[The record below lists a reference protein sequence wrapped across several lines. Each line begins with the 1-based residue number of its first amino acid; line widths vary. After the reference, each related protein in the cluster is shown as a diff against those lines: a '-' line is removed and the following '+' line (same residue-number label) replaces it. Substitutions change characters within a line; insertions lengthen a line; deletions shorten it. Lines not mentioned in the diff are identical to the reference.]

1 METRGPEMIV
11 ADTNLIAYFS
21 IHTEHSALAE
31 AVCAVDS
38 VWAAPLLWRSE
49 YRATLL
55 KYIRH
60 AGMNFEAAIG
70 SLRLA
75 EETVAGR
82 EYSVDARKV
91 LELAYRAKCSAY
103 DCEYMALAQDL
114 GVPLVT
120 TDKQLLKAFP
130 KTAVSLEQFLK

>member
-1 METRGPEMIV
+1 MIV

-38 VWAAPLLWRSE
+38 AWAAPLLWRSE

-55 KYIRH
+55 KYMRH
-60 AGMNFEAAIG
+60 AEMNFETAVG

-75 EETVAGR
+75 EEMVAGR

-91 LELAYRAKCSAY
+91 LELAYRTQCSAY
-103 DCEYMALAQDL
+103 DCEFVALAQDL
-114 GVPLVT
+114 ASPLVT
-120 TDKQLLKAFP
+120 TDKQVLKAFP
-130 KTAVSLEQFLK
+130 KVAVSLEVFAKKKK

>member
-1 METRGPEMIV
+1 MIV
-11 ADTNLIAYFS
+11 ADTNLIVYFS

-38 VWAAPLLWRSE
+38 IWAAPLLWRSE

-60 AGMNFEAAIG
+60 AGMNFEAAVS

-82 EYSVDARKV
+82 EYAVEARKV
-91 LELAYRAKCSAY
+91 LELAYRTQCSAY
-103 DCEYMALAQDL
+103 DCEYVALAQELD
-114 GVPLVT
+114 VPLVT
-120 TDKQLLKAFP
+120 ADKQLVAAFP
-130 KTAVSLEQFLK
+130 KTAVSLEKFVKKK

>member
-1 METRGPEMIV
+1 MIV

-38 VWAAPLLWRSE
+38 VWAAPMLWRSE

-55 KYIRH
+55 KYLHH
-60 AGMNFEAAIG
+60 AGMSFEAAIS

-75 EETVAGR
+75 EETVTGR
-82 EYSVDARKV
+82 EYSVDTRKV
-91 LELAYRAKCSAY
+91 LELACRSKCSAY
-103 DCEYMALAQDL
+103 DCEYVALAQDL

-120 TDKQLLKAFP
+120 MDKQILRAFP
-130 KTAVSLEQFLK
+130 KIAVSLEKFVRKK

>member
-1 METRGPEMIV
+1 MIV

-38 VWAAPLLWRSE
+38 IWAAPLLWRSE

-60 AGMNFEAAIG
+60 AGMNFEAAIS

-82 EYSVDARKV
+82 EYAVEARKV
-91 LELAYRAKCSAY
+91 LELAYRTQCSAY
-103 DCEYMALAQDL
+103 DCEYVALAQELD
-114 GVPLVT
+114 VPLVT
-120 TDKQLLKAFP
+120 AEKQLVAAFP
-130 KTAVSLEQFLK
+130 KTAVLLEKFAKKK

>member
-1 METRGPEMIV
+1 MIV

-21 IHTEHSALAE
+21 IHTEHSAQAE
-31 AVCAVDS
+31 AVCAADS
-38 VWAAPLLWRSE
+38 VWVAPLLWRSE

-60 AGMNFEAAIG
+60 AGMGYEAAIS

-75 EETVAGR
+75 EEAVGGR

-91 LELAYRAKCSAY
+91 LELAYRSNCSAY
-103 DCEYMALAQDL
+103 DCEFVALAQDL
-114 GVPLVT
+114 GVKLVT
-120 TDKQLLKAFP
+120 TDKQILKAFP
-130 KTAVSLEQFLK
+130 EVAVSLVGFAKKK

>member
-1 METRGPEMIV
+1 MIV

-49 YRATLL
+49 YCATLL

-60 AGMNFEAAIG
+60 AGMNFEAAIS

-75 EETVAGR
+75 EDTVAGR

-91 LELAYRAKCSAY
+91 LELAYRTKCSAY
-103 DCEYMALAQDL
+103 DCEYVALAQDL

-120 TDKQLLKAFP
+120 ADRQILRAFP
-130 KTAVSLEQFLK
+130 KTAVALEKFAKKKT

>member
-1 METRGPEMIV
+1 MIV

-38 VWAAPLLWRSE
+38 IWAAPLLWRSE

-60 AGMNFEAAIG
+60 AGMNFEAAIS

-82 EYSVDARKV
+82 EYAVEARKV
-91 LELAYRAKCSAY
+91 LELAYRTQCSAY
-103 DCEYMALAQDL
+103 DCEYVALAQELD
-114 GVPLVT
+114 VPLVT
-120 TDKQLLKAFP
+120 ADKQLVAAFP
-130 KTAVSLEQFLK
+130 KIAVSLEKFAKKK

>member
-1 METRGPEMIV
+1 MIV

-49 YRATLL
+49 YCATLL

-60 AGMNFEAAIG
+60 AGMNFEAAIS

-75 EETVAGR
+75 EDTVAGR

-91 LELAYRAKCSAY
+91 LELAYRTKCSAY
-103 DCEYMALAQDL
+103 DCEYVALAQDL

-120 TDKQLLKAFP
+120 TDKQLLRAFP
-130 KTAVSLEQFLK
+130 NTAVSLEKFAKKK

>member
-1 METRGPEMIV
+1 MIV

-21 IHTEHSALAE
+21 IHTENSALAE

-38 VWAAPLLWRSE
+38 VWAAPMLWRSE

-55 KYIRH
+55 KYLCH
-60 AGMNFEAAIG
+60 AGMSLEAAFG

-91 LELAYRAKCSAY
+91 LELAYQSKCSAY
-103 DCEYMALAQDL
+103 DCEFVSLAQDL
-114 GVPLVT
+114 KVKFVT
-120 TDKQLLKAFP
+120 SDKQVLKAFP
-130 KTAVSLEQFLK
+130 DLAVSLAEFVKRK

>member
-1 METRGPEMIV
+1 MIV

-38 VWAAPLLWRSE
+38 IWAAPLLWRSE

-60 AGMNFEAAIG
+60 AGMNFEAAIS

-82 EYSVDARKV
+82 EYAVEARKV
-91 LELAYRAKCSAY
+91 LELAYRTQCSAY
-103 DCEYMALAQDL
+103 DCEYVALAQELD
-114 GVPLVT
+114 VPLVT
-120 TDKQLLKAFP
+120 ADKQLVAAFP
-130 KTAVSLEQFLK
+130 KTAVSLEKFVKKK

>member
-1 METRGPEMIV
+1 MIV

-38 VWAAPLLWRSE
+38 IWAAPLLWRSE

-82 EYSVDARKV
+82 EYAVEARRV
-91 LELAYRAKCSAY
+91 LELAYRTQCSAY
-103 DCEYMALAQDL
+103 DCEYVALAQELD
-114 GVPLVT
+114 VPLVT
-120 TDKQLLKAFP
+120 ADKQLVAAFP
-130 KTAVSLEQFLK
+130 KTAVSLEKFVKKK

>member
-1 METRGPEMIV
+1 MIV

-38 VWAAPLLWRSE
+38 IWAAPLLWRSE
-49 YRATLL
+49 YQATLL

-60 AGMNFEAAIG
+60 AGMNFEAAIS

-82 EYSVDARKV
+82 EYAVEARKV
-91 LELAYRAKCSAY
+91 LELAYRTQCSAY
-103 DCEYMALAQDL
+103 DCEYVALAQEL

-120 TDKQLLKAFP
+120 ADKQLVKAFP
-130 KTAVSLEQFLK
+130 KTAVALEKFAKKK

>member
-1 METRGPEMIV
+1 MII

-38 VWAAPLLWRSE
+38 IWAAPLLWRSE

-60 AGMNFEAAIG
+60 AGMNFEAAIS

-82 EYSVDARKV
+82 EYAVEARQV
-91 LELAYRAKCSAY
+91 LELAYRTQCSAY
-103 DCEYMALAQDL
+103 DCEYVALAQELD
-114 GVPLVT
+114 VPLVT
-120 TDKQLLKAFP
+120 ADKQLVAAFP
-130 KTAVSLEQFLK
+130 KTAVSLEKFAKKK

>member
-1 METRGPEMIV
+1 MIV

-21 IHTEHSALAE
+21 IHTEGSALAE
-31 AVCAVDS
+31 AVCAADS
-38 VWAAPLLWRSE
+38 VWVAPLLWRSE

-55 KYIRH
+55 KYVRH
-60 AGMNFEAAIG
+60 AGMSFEAAIS

-91 LELAYRAKCSAY
+91 LELAYQSKCSAY
-103 DCEYMALAQDL
+103 DCEYVALALDL

-120 TDKQLLKAFP
+120 TDKQVLKAFP
-130 KTAVSLEQFLK
+130 KTAVAMEKFVK

>member
-1 METRGPEMIV
+1 MIV
-11 ADTNLIAYFS
+11 ADTSLIAYFS

-55 KYIRH
+55 KYMRH
-60 AGMNFEAAIG
+60 AGMNFEAAIS

-91 LELAYRAKCSAY
+91 LELAYQTKGSAY
-103 DCEYMALAQDL
+103 DCEYVALAQDL

-120 TDKQLLKAFP
+120 ADRQVLRAFP
-130 KTAVSLEQFLK
+130 KTAVSLEKFVKKKK

>member
-1 METRGPEMIV
+1 MIV
-11 ADTNLIAYFS
+11 ADTNLIACFS

-49 YRATLL
+49 YCATLL

-60 AGMNFEAAIG
+60 AGMNFEEAIS

-75 EETVAGR
+75 EDTVAGR
-82 EYSVDARKV
+82 EYSVNARKV
-91 LELAYRAKCSAY
+91 LELACRTKCSAY
-103 DCEYMALAQDL
+103 DCEYVALAQDL
-114 GVPLVT
+114 KVPLVT
-120 TDKQLLKAFP
+120 TDRQVLNAFP
-130 KTAVSLEQFLK
+130 KTAVSLEQFARKKK

>member
-1 METRGPEMIV
+1 MIV
-11 ADTNLIAYFS
+11 ADTSLIAYFS

-31 AVCAVDS
+31 AVCAADA

-49 YRATLL
+49 YCATLL
-55 KYIRH
+55 KYMRH

-70 SLRLA
+70 SLQLA

-91 LELAYRAKCSAY
+91 LELAYRTKCSAY
-103 DCEYMALAQDL
+103 DCEFVALAQDL
-114 GVPLVT
+114 NVELVT
-120 TDKQLLKAFP
+120 ADVQVLRAFP
-130 KTAVSLEQFLK
+130 KIAVSLEKFVK

>member
-1 METRGPEMIV
+1 MIV

-21 IHTEHSALAE
+21 IHTEHSVLAE

-55 KYIRH
+55 KYMRH
-60 AGMNFEAAIG
+60 AAMNFESAIG

-82 EYSVDARKV
+82 EYSVDSRKV
-91 LELAYRAKCSAY
+91 LRLADDSKCSAY
-103 DCEYMALAQDL
+103 DCEYIALAQDL
-114 GVPLVT
+114 GVQMVT
-120 TDKQLLKAFP
+120 ADKQILKAFP
-130 KTAVSLEQFLK
+130 ETAVSLEKFAKKRK

>member
-1 METRGPEMIV
+1 MIV

-38 VWAAPLLWRSE
+38 IWAAPLLWRSE
-49 YRATLL
+49 YQATLL

-60 AGMNFEAAIG
+60 AGMNFEAAIS

-82 EYSVDARKV
+82 EYAVEARKV
-91 LELAYRAKCSAY
+91 LELAYRTQCSAY
-103 DCEYMALAQDL
+103 DCEYVALAQELD
-114 GVPLVT
+114 VPLVT
-120 TDKQLLKAFP
+120 ADKQLVAAFP
-130 KTAVSLEQFLK
+130 KTAVSLEKFVKKK

>member
-1 METRGPEMIV
+1 MIV

-21 IHTEHSALAE
+21 IHTDHSALAE
-31 AVCAVDS
+31 AVCATDS
-38 VWAAPLLWRSE
+38 VWVAPLLWRSE

-70 SLRLA
+70 SLRIA
-75 EETVAGR
+75 EEAVAGR

-91 LELAYRAKCSAY
+91 LELACRTKCSAY
-103 DCEYMALAQDL
+103 DCEYVALAQDL
-114 GVPLVT
+114 GVKLVT
-120 TDKQLLKAFP
+120 TDKQVLTAFP
-130 KTAVSLEQFLK
+130 ELAVSLVDFAKQK

>member
-1 METRGPEMIV
+1 MIV

-38 VWAAPLLWRSE
+38 IWAAPLLWRSE

-82 EYSVDARKV
+82 EYSVEARQV
-91 LELAYRAKCSAY
+91 LELAYRTQCSAY
-103 DCEYMALAQDL
+103 DCEYVALAQELD
-114 GVPLVT
+114 VPLVT
-120 TDKQLLKAFP
+120 ADKQLVAAFP
-130 KTAVSLEQFLK
+130 KTAVSLEKFVKKK

>member
-1 METRGPEMIV
+1 MIV

-21 IHTEHSALAE
+21 IHTERSAQAE
-31 AVCAVDS
+31 AVCAADS
-38 VWAAPLLWRSE
+38 VWVAPLLWRSE

-60 AGMNFEAAIG
+60 AGLGYEAAIS

-75 EETVAGR
+75 EEAVGGR

-91 LELAYRAKCSAY
+91 LVLAYRSNCSAY
-103 DCEYMALAQDL
+103 DCEFVALAQDL
-114 GVPLVT
+114 GVKLVT
-120 TDKQLLKAFP
+120 TDKQILKAFP
-130 KTAVSLEQFLK
+130 EVAVSLVGFAKKK

>member
-1 METRGPEMIV
+1 MIV

-21 IHTEHSALAE
+21 IHTENSALAE

-38 VWAAPLLWRSE
+38 VWAAPMLWRSE

-55 KYIRH
+55 KYLRH
-60 AGMNFEAAIG
+60 AGMSLEAAFG

-91 LELAYRAKCSAY
+91 LVLAYRSNCSAY
-103 DCEYMALAQDL
+103 DCEFVALAQDL
-114 GVPLVT
+114 GVKLVT
-120 TDKQLLKAFP
+120 TDKQILKAFP
-130 KTAVSLEQFLK
+130 EVAVSLVGFAKKK

>member
-1 METRGPEMIV
+1 MIV

-31 AVCAVDS
+31 AVCAVDA

-55 KYIRH
+55 KYMRH
-60 AGMNFEAAIG
+60 SGMHFDAAIG

-75 EETVAGR
+75 EQTVAGR
-82 EYSVDARKV
+82 EYSVDAKKV
-91 LELAYRAKCSAY
+91 LELAYRSKCSAY
-103 DCEYMALAQDL
+103 DCEFVALAQAMNVKL
-114 GVPLVT
+114 IT
-120 TDKQLLKAFP
+120 TDKQVLKAFP
-130 KTAVSLEQFLK
+130 DLAVSLADFAKKK

>member
-1 METRGPEMIV
+1 MIV

-38 VWAAPLLWRSE
+38 TWAAPMLWRSE

-55 KYIRH
+55 KYLHH
-60 AGMNFEAAIG
+60 AGMNYETAIG

-82 EYSVDARKV
+82 EYSVDTRKV
-91 LELAYRAKCSAY
+91 LDLAYRSKCSAY
-103 DCEYMALAQDL
+103 DCEFVSLAQDL
-114 GVPLVT
+114 NVELVT
-120 TDKQLLKAFP
+120 TDKQVLKAFP
-130 KTAVSLEQFLK
+130 DLAISLADFAKRK